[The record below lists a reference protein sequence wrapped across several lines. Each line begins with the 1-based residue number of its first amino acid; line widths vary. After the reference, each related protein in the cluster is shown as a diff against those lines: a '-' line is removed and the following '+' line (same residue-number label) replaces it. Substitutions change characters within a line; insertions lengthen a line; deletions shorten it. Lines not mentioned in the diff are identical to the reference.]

1 MSNLHL
7 QKIKTMKDFMLIF
20 LGPSYED
27 LNLSPEEIQG
37 RMGKWFAWNDKME
50 KAGILVGGNAL
61 TGKIKRVD
69 GPDKTVTDVAASE
82 VKELIGGYYVVKAKD
97 FDEAVKISYDY
108 PDFDKQGSVEVR
120 EVMVY

>member
-1 MSNLHL
+1 
-7 QKIKTMKDFMLIF
+7 MKDFMLIF

>member
-1 MSNLHL
+1 
-7 QKIKTMKDFMLIF
+7 MLIF

-37 RMGKWFAWNDKME
+37 RMGKWFAWNDKMA
-50 KAGILVGGNAL
+50 KAGVLVSGNAL

-69 GPDKTVTDVAASE
+69 GPKMTVTDVAASE

-97 FDEAVKISYDY
+97 FDEAVEISRDY

-120 EVMVY
+120 QVMVY